1 MNISFSRQLNDHQK
15 KALQT
20 LVGLCRQQ
28 DQFRLSCP
36 VDGDLFYLMWDEAGQ
51 LASAIAVYQD
61 DFLECRGFTRP
72 DCRGKGYFRRLL
84 NLLNKDFEDC
94 PLIFSVDPNCLPAME
109 TLKAIGA
116 RLWYEEYAMGID
128 LGSVSLPP
136 DQSPA
141 FTLSFETAEPG
152 LIAVTARLQSS
163 RRPAGSCRLFL
174 EGSSACLFSFEIRP
188 SLRGRGLGY
197 AFLCQLISRLKA
209 MDIAVLNLQVSGQNL
224 PAFNLY
230 KKTGFRIRDT
240 LSYYLYESGE
250 VPLPDR

>member
-1 MNISFSRQLNDHQK
+1 M
-15 KALQT
+15 
-20 LVGLCRQQ
+20 
-28 DQFRLSCP
+28 
-36 VDGDLFYLMWDEAGQ
+36 
-51 LASAIAVYQD
+51 
-61 DFLECRGFTRP
+61 
-72 DCRGKGYFRRLL
+72 

-109 TLKAIGA
+109 TLKAISA
-116 RLWYEEYAMGID
+116 RLWYEEYAMGLD

-141 FTLSFETAEPG
+141 FTLSFETEEPS